1 MTMLT
6 YPQVERR
13 RAPASSPAPATLPP
27 ATSPPRPSA
36 WPVASM
42 LVVAL
47 AVRLIFSLGLFQVVV
62 KESGIARG
70 SDKYEFIGKSL
81 AAGYGYRFAPELSP
95 SMFLPPAYP
104 LFLGGLFLL
113 APPEHHLVAA
123 QIAQSVLDTLSC
135 LLIYLIAVP
144 HFGRRAALIGAW
156 CYALYPG
163 AWVSCSRYLTEPLF
177 VLLTLLFVYALG
189 RYLERSGWR
198 SLLAAGAACA
208 AMVLCKSVAGML
220 PVFII
225 GCALVL
231 PTWAGRRW
239 PVVRASVA
247 CLVVTA
253 VGVAPW
259 VYRNYLVSGT
269 YVYPTS
275 AGGLALYTAYTYA
288 AHPQQT
294 IRKSVD
300 QAAAEVRALGEA
312 NGIRLDPRDAYPRW
326 FYSAQ
331 DEIRLDRLAQA
342 EARQRI
348 SADTASF
355 ARHALG
361 NVWRFWFGAPTP
373 KSVLASIA
381 LNGTLLALGAWGVAL
396 SGFWRRPAIAAWVV
410 VSLYLFLGHVAILAV
425 VRYSL
430 TVMPMICLFAGL
442 ALAWLV
448 ERVLRARGAAAPA
461 SL

>member
-6 YPQVERR
+6 YPQLERR
-13 RAPASSPAPATLPP
+13 GRAPQRAAARDPLPRPAAPAG
-27 ATSPPRPSA
+27 A
-36 WPVASM
+36 WPVVSM

-47 AVRLIFSLGLFQVVV
+47 SVRLIFSLGLFQVVV

-81 AAGYGYRFAPELSP
+81 AAGYGYRFAPDLSP

-104 LFLGGLFLL
+104 LFLGGLFSLT
-113 APPEHHLVAA
+113 PPEQHLVAT
-123 QIAQSVLDTLSC
+123 QVAQSVLDTLSC
-135 LLIYLIAVP
+135 LLIYLLAAP

-189 RYLERSGWR
+189 RYLVRAGWL

-220 PVFII
+220 PVFVI

-231 PTWAGRRW
+231 PIWAGRRW
-239 PVVRASVA
+239 PVVRAAVA
-247 CLVVTA
+247 CLLVTA
-253 VGVAPW
+253 IGVAPW
-259 VYRNYLVSGT
+259 VYRNYRVSGT

-288 AHPQQT
+288 AHPEQT

-312 NGIRLDPRDAYPRW
+312 NGVRLDPRDAYPRW

-342 EARQRI
+342 EARRRI

-355 ARHALG
+355 ARHVLG

-381 LNGTLLALGAWGVAL
+381 LNGTLLVLGAVGIVL
-396 SGFWRRPAIAAWVV
+396 SAFWRRPAIAAWVV
-410 VSLYLFLGHVAILAV
+410 VSLYLFLGHVAVLAV

-430 TVMPMICLFAGL
+430 TVMPMICLFAGV
-442 ALAWLV
+442 AIAWLL
-448 ERVLRARGAAAPA
+448 ERVLRARGIA
-461 SL
+461 LTRVH